1 MTSFLLPADELEYA
15 VLAKL
20 WDLGAASVR
29 ELNEQLGEPEGRVYT
44 TTAKVIDRLRGKG
57 LIQRQRRGKAFVYRP
72 RVARPEVEKARAQ
85 QAVSR
90 LLGATPHAAVAALV
104 DAVDAFD
111 PQLLDELERAVNA
124 RRRSKRGT

>member
-1 MTSFLLPADELEYA
+1 MMAFSLPADELEYA

-20 WDLGAASVR
+20 WELGTASVR
-29 ELNEQLGEPEGRVYT
+29 ELHEQLGEPAGRVYT

-57 LIQRQRRGKAFVYRP
+57 LVQRQQRGKAFVYRP
-72 RVARPEVEKARAQ
+72 KVARSEVENARAK

-90 LLGATPHAAVAALV
+90 LLGATPRAAVTALV

-111 PQLLDELERAVNA
+111 PRLLDELERAVNA

>member
-1 MTSFLLPADELEYA
+1 MAFSLPADELEYA

-20 WDLGAASVR
+20 WELGTASVR
-29 ELNEQLGEPEGRVYT
+29 ELHEQLGEPAGRVYT

-57 LIQRQRRGKAFVYRP
+57 LVQRQQRGKAFVYRP
-72 RVARPEVEKARAQ
+72 KVARSEVENARAK

-90 LLGATPHAAVAALV
+90 LLGATPRAAVTALV

-111 PQLLDELERAVNA
+111 PRLLDELERAVNA

>member
-15 VLAKL
+15 VLAML
-20 WDLGAASVR
+20 WELGAASVR
-29 ELNEQLGEPEGRVYT
+29 ELHEQLGEPAGRVYT

-57 LIQRQRRGKAFVYRP
+57 LIQRQRRGKAFVYKP
-72 RVARPEVEKARAQ
+72 RVARSEVENARAKH
-85 QAVSR
+85 AVSR
-90 LLGATPHAAVAALV
+90 LLGTAPRAAVAALV